1 MTIRK
6 RVARTAARLS
16 VWTAALSALAVMGVN
31 AHPVLAQTFEKIEG
45 KTTEDV
51 PAIPFVGLAYS
62 FIWIA
67 VVVYVVSLARNVS
80 RTKAELEELRR
91 KVDQATAGKGA

>member
-6 RVARTAARLS
+6 RVARATARLTA
-16 VWTAALSALAVMGVN
+16 WTTAVSAFVVMALN
-31 AHPVLAQTFEKIEG
+31 EHRVLAQTFEKIEG

-51 PAIPFVGLAYS
+51 PAVPFVGLAYS

-67 VVVYVVSLARNVS
+67 VLVYVVSLARNVS
-80 RTKAELEELRR
+80 RTRAELEELRR
-91 KVDQATAGKGA
+91 KVDQATTGKGA